1 MHHPDLLD
9 TASSAKPRSQHPPP
23 CKSVPPYQP
32 VTRTVRTYEFTI
44 ILDNPSVFDGEA
56 LLDYADRLFEP
67 FEGDVNPALTSGTS
81 VVDCTLE
88 ASSLEAAIRQVVEVL
103 KREGLAIR
111 RIEME
116 PGGVL
121 AA

>member
-1 MHHPDLLD
+1 MHHLDLLD
-9 TASSAKPRSQHPPP
+9 TEEPTKPCPQHPPP
-23 CKSVPPYQP
+23 RRSLLTYQP
-32 VTRTVRTYEFTI
+32 VTRAVRTYEFTI
-44 ILDNPSVFDGEA
+44 ILDNPTVFDGEA

-67 FEGDVNPALTSGTS
+67 FGGDVNPAVTAGTP

-88 ASSLEAAIRQVVEVL
+88 ASSLEAAIRQVVDVL
-103 KREGLAIR
+103 RREGLAIR

>member
-1 MHHPDLLD
+1 ML
-9 TASSAKPRSQHPPP
+9 
-23 CKSVPPYQP
+23 PYQP

-44 ILDNPSVFDGEA
+44 ILDNPTVFDGEA

-67 FEGDVNPALTSGTS
+67 FGGDVNPALTAGTP

-88 ASSLEAAIRQVVEVL
+88 ASSLETAIRQVVDVL

>member
-1 MHHPDLLD
+1 M
-9 TASSAKPRSQHPPP
+9 
-23 CKSVPPYQP
+23 
-32 VTRTVRTYEFTI
+32 RTYEFTI
-44 ILDNPSVFDGEA
+44 ILADPRVFDGEA

-67 FEGDVNPALTSGTS
+67 FKGDVNPAISAGTP

-88 ASSLEAAIRQVVEVL
+88 APSLEVTIQRVVDVL

-111 RIEME
+111 HIEME
-116 PGGVL
+116 PKGVL